1 MSPDGGRLPSERA
14 MDEFIARS
22 PGLKEPRI
30 ARAIPG
36 MPSLPQLKAL
46 SQSRRAAGLPV
57 IDQSAGDISDV
68 GQPMNSD
75 FYKFR
80 EEVRGQITGPGGK
93 LVFPQ
98 TDGLYGFASNYQAEY
113 PALIEEL
120 GHSWGLEETPV
131 KGCSSVSG
139 RAAIDFALRGLVSR
153 LQPGQKGCI
162 IMDPLAWSGYK
173 PLAKELGLEIIYV
186 PAVEGKGLSVSADGF
201 KESLEFAKSQ
211 GLTPVGVIPI
221 IPSNPTGESM
231 DPEELKSLALA
242 AAEANTPLMIDAFY
256 SPLHTE
262 GHRAAVPLDKLEKE
276 LPPEVLGNIGMI
288 VGETKVT
295 DSQKKT
301 GTMLWLAPK
310 GHDELATKMAAV
322 ATKRKMDTNSY
333 ARPDEALSAIALH
346 RFPGGIHEAMGPRY
360 QALENCRQQMK
371 EAVGRVGLP
380 FVIGHSFY
388 GLVGF
393 VDPETGMSI
402 IRDKDGA
409 VINDPVKATNH
420 LVQEYGLVGVSG
432 ADFSSAPEA
441 AMLSRLTAA
450 VKGDVVSQLEEVLG
464 QMLAH
469 ARRYS

>member
-1 MSPDGGRLPSERA
+1 MESPSA
-14 MDEFIARS
+14 MDRFIQSS
-22 PGLKEPRI
+22 PGFREPRL
-30 ARAIPG
+30 ARTIPG
-36 MPSLPQLKAL
+36 MPTLPELKAL
-46 SQSRRAAGLPV
+46 AQARRAAGLRV
-57 IDQSAGDISDV
+57 IDQSAGDIADV
-68 GQPMNSD
+68 GQPMNPD
-75 FYKFR
+75 FYTFRNEVR
-80 EEVRGQITGPGGK
+80 EEITGPGGK
-93 LVFPQ
+93 LVFPHS
-98 TDGLYGFASNYQAEY
+98 DGLYDLPSNYQAEY

-120 GHSWGLEETPV
+120 GHSWGLQETPV
-131 KGCSSVSG
+131 KGCSTVSG

-173 PLAKELGLEIIYV
+173 PLAKELGLEIVYV
-186 PAVEGKGLSVSADGF
+186 PAVKGKGMSISAEGF
-201 KESLEFAKSQ
+201 KESLEFAKSK

-231 DPEELKSLALA
+231 DHEELKELAIS
-242 AAEANTPLMIDAFY
+242 AAETGTPLMIDAFY

-301 GTMLWLAPK
+301 GSMLWLAPK
-310 GHDELATKMAAV
+310 GHDALATKMAAV

-360 QALENCRQQMK
+360 KALNKCRQQMR
-371 EAVGRVGLP
+371 ESVERVGLP

-388 GLVGF
+388 GMVGF
-393 VDPETGMSI
+393 VDPETGISI
-402 IRDKDGA
+402 IRDKEGT
-409 VINDPVKATNH
+409 VIEDPVKATNH
-420 LVQEYGLVGVSG
+420 LVSEYGLVGVSG

-450 VKGDVVSQLEEVLG
+450 VKGETVDQLEGVLSE
-464 QMLAH
+464 MLQF
-469 ARRYS
+469 ARLHS